1 MNHQRTSL
9 HRLPSIADMP
19 GQNPQLPMELLV
31 EEIIPHLDTWQDRK
45 TLKAL
50 AQTCHA
56 FVVPSQRILFEDLSW
71 GEGTNHN
78 GWVTAYNLNDHL
90 DASPHLA
97 NYFRHVL
104 LCLTELPT
112 AEDPRCQIQG
122 VFWNLRHVETLELS
136 SYLSPRSFSE
146 LCLNRFNLGTGDLD
160 GGMKNSILR
169 LIQQASL
176 KHLTLTNVNLD
187 VSDLALSS
195 IRVLRLRDGHIS
207 ADNDDASGS
216 TKTTS
221 IEKIEI
227 RWSDDSSTRSLETVL
242 RFAKNLSSCSVTVD
256 GMWVLFFLF
265 LDHQGIG

>member
-1 MNHQRTSL
+1 
-9 HRLPSIADMP
+9 
-19 GQNPQLPMELLV
+19 MELLV

-50 AQTCHA
+50 AQTCHS
-56 FVVPSQRILFEDLSW
+56 FIVPSQRILFEDLSW
-71 GEGTNHN
+71 GDETSCNH
-78 GWVTAYNLNDHL
+78 WHQAYSLNDCIN
-90 DASPHLA
+90 ASPHLA

-104 LCLTELPT
+104 LYLTDLPT
-112 AEDPRCQIQG
+112 AEDPRSLIQAI
-122 VFWNLRHVETLELS
+122 FWNLRHVEALELS

-146 LCLNRFNLGTGDLD
+146 LCLNRFNVGTGDLD
-160 GGMKNSILR
+160 GGMKDSILH

-216 TKTTS
+216 TKIAS

-227 RWSDDSSTRSLETVL
+227 KWSDDSSTRSLETVL